1 MNQKAMH
8 ACRKM
13 VLQKVTPPPYSNL
26 TSVEYFLLPKTH
38 FSNAAVQIAFID
50 FAYEF

>member
-1 MNQKAMH
+1 MNKKGMH

-13 VLQKVTPPPYSNL
+13 VLQKVTPPPYSNV
-26 TSVEYFLLPKTH
+26 TSVEYFCYQRH
-38 FSNAAVQIAFID
+38 FGNAAVQIAFID